1 MLKTYLE
8 NLPENNPYLFPSNQ
22 NKPKPISASQVGNLL
37 RALAQKASIKIT
49 NGKRL
54 SFHCFRKMFLSAS
67 IDSGIGLT
75 AGKILCG
82 KTVDSSD
89 STYLT
94 TVKLR
99 QHFIQLKKFL
109 TINQQPEI
117 DTDKIECLQKT
128 IVELQEDLTSQKII
142 DEAIT
147 KKSLEQKLEL
157 ETLKK
162 GQTILEKK
170 VDKIMTTLF
179 SKSFDDLVKTSLETI
194 SDLEKKG

>member
-1 MLKTYLE
+1 
-8 NLPENNPYLFPSNQ
+8 
-22 NKPKPISASQVGNLL
+22 
-37 RALAQKASIKIT
+37 
-49 NGKRL
+49 
-54 SFHCFRKMFLSAS
+54 MFVSAS

-94 TVKLR
+94 TVKLK

-109 TINQQPEI
+109 TINEQP
-117 DTDKIECLQKT
+117 KIETYKIESLQKA
-128 IVELQEDLTSQKII
+128 IVTLQEDLTSQKII
-142 DEAIT
+142 NEAIT

-157 ETLKK
+157 NELKK
-162 GQTILEKK
+162 GQTKLEKK

-179 SKSFDDLVKTSLETI
+179 SKSFDDLVKTSIDAI
-194 SDLEKKG
+194 SDLEKG